1 MLDSMQIAVLSTLAC
16 FVLLFVGYV
25 KSVLSK
31 AAKEQLEEKEARSK
45 QTTAN
50 DEDTSNKAGSKPRK
64 VRLQSSTSFNVCL

>member
-16 FVLLFVGYV
+16 FVLLFLGYV
-25 KSVLSK
+25 KSVIGK
-31 AAKEQLEEKEARSK
+31 AAKLEKEARSK